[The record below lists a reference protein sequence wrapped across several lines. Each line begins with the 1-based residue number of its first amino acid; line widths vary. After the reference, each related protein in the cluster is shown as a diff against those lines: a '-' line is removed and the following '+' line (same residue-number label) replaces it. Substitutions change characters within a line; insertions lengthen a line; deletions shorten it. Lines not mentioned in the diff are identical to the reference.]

1 MVRARLPF
9 VVLVLLSAAGCV
21 SAPPP
26 TADMAR
32 PPSGVCNAEGAR
44 WAIGQGVDDE
54 VVNRILRDTGSRD
67 ARVLRPGQPATMDY
81 RQDRVNVDVND
92 RGAITGLRCG

>member
-1 MVRARLPF
+1 MLAIRSLFASTLS
-9 VVLVLLSAAGCV
+9 LVLFGCA

-26 TADMAR
+26 TADAR

-44 WAIGQGVDDE
+44 WAIGQGVNDE

-81 RQDRVNVDVND
+81 REDRINVDVND